1 MNPEKD
7 SNKDLSKDPNKDSTP
22 VNADDTPQKRVTIVF
37 VSKQTAA
44 GQSEAP
50 GPANVVNPDD
60 APAVPGPSAAASVA
74 VTSVAEAS
82 AADAHTEAPAGASS
96 KAFVAEPAEA
106 TAKPKR
112 KRKSRAKAK
121 AKSEANEDGG
131 GDLVDVTNVPDQ
143 GNSNAPAPGKKR
155 RAAKPRKKAG
165 TTANPGADEASASAS
180 ASASAVNNDAVPI
193 GENQEVS
200 AAPKRSKGKGKAKEK
215 ATAEPNPAEPMSVET
230 NLTTGKDK
238 ANDTG
243 KGKGKENSP
252 PVVGA
257 FPPFGA
263 LFGQGHAHSVAASA
277 NNALEGIPGPSNLA
291 RHLANLQGVSKE
303 ALAESFAQWS
313 AQTLEAILKQDAN
326 GSSAAVPAGP
336 ASAATPVLR
345 HAPQPIPVQIVER
358 VQSVQPI
365 VPVVDTV
372 ASVES
377 SVPVVPGQAGQTGQQ
392 ALTGKPSE
400 PPRAHATFGPFPASS
415 PPAPNLVRHAAVE
428 HLHPPLPETN
438 TNPMRTL
445 DEDAAYYLMT
455 GPGIIEEN
463 ELLRMRD
470 RFHKGMD
477 GGPYAFKRKRS
488 TVVDPLGDVHL
499 TIMDGPDRIRH
510 TFQVNSTVL
519 SMCSETWRHLFH
531 AFMRCNMIELPFDAQ
546 FQHVVKRCK
555 EAVLPDMGIE
565 EVRPG
570 DYLFARRF
578 LGHYRDPVNEKHIQD
593 TMRLL
598 GAVARDAATAGS
610 SGAGSSGAGQ
620 SGVVEDSV
628 VDNHSEGV
636 CDNDDN
642 DDGNNNDMNVVDRAF
657 DLFDDSIEDTIY
669 SDSVA
674 RFGRAEEDE
683 PQHFKEA
690 LDVYLEAK
698 EATAR
703 HEAEAAARDAE
714 TLAVIRET
722 YDGPGVVTFPWPADF
737 FAYVEAPWEHL
748 CCGKH
753 IWLPRDEQEAT
764 TVRGRVAFDI
774 SSLFEDSGSMLDP
787 GPNQRNLVWAM
798 HVLLEVAHGNAHAC
812 PTRLDAAHLAML
824 GRLTRELKMGVV
836 MYRTLLPLYVRFHL
850 QHRNEIQDMFA
861 DLAKKQG
868 KKRAK
873 RNGKAKTKGK
883 AKKDKGNGKVDP
895 SPAGPSSSK

>member
-1 MNPEKD
+1 MDSEKD
-7 SNKDLSKDPNKDSTP
+7 SNKVSSKDLSKDPNKDSAP

-50 GPANVVNPDD
+50 GPTNVVNPDD

-74 VTSVAEAS
+74 VTPVAEVS
-82 AADAHTEAPAGASS
+82 AADAHTEALAGASA
-96 KAFVAEPAEA
+96 KASVAEPAEA

-121 AKSEANEDGG
+121 AKAEANEDGG

-165 TTANPGADEASASAS
+165 TTANLGADKASASAS
-180 ASASAVNNDAVPI
+180 ASAANNDAVPT
-193 GENQEVS
+193 GENQEAS

-230 NLTTGKDK
+230 NLPARKDK
-238 ANDTG
+238 AND

-263 LFGQGHAHSVAASA
+263 LFGQGHAHSVTASA

-313 AQTLEAILKQDAN
+313 VQTLETILKQDAN
-326 GSSAAVPAGP
+326 GSSVAVPAGP

-345 HAPQPIPVQIVER
+345 HAPQPIPVQMIEPVH
-358 VQSVQPI
+358 SVQPI
-365 VPVVDTV
+365 VPVVETV
-372 ASVES
+372 ESVE
-377 SVPVVPGQAGQTGQQ
+377 PVVSGQTGQ
-392 ALTGKPSE
+392 TGKPSE
-400 PPRAHATFGPFPASS
+400 TPRAHATFGPFPASS
-415 PPAPNLVRHAAVE
+415 PPAPNLVRHTTVE
-428 HLHPPLPETN
+428 HVHPPLPETN

-488 TVVDPLGDVHL
+488 TVVDPHGDVHL

-593 TMRLL
+593 TLRLL
-598 GAVARDAATAGS
+598 GAVARDAATAGN
-610 SGAGSSGAGQ
+610 SGAGQ
-620 SGVVEDSV
+620 SSVVEDNV

-642 DDGNNNDMNVVDRAF
+642 DDGSDNDKNVVDRAF

-690 LDVYLEAK
+690 LDAYLEAK

-737 FAYVEAPWEHL
+737 FVYVEAPWEHL
-748 CCGKH
+748 CCGNH

-787 GPNQRNLVWAM
+787 GPNQRNVIWAM
-798 HVLLEVAHGNAHAC
+798 HVLLEVAHGNVHAC

-861 DLAKKQG
+861 DLAKKQA
-868 KKRAK
+868 KKGAK
-873 RNGKAKTKGK
+873 RNGKAK
-883 AKKDKGNGKVDP
+883 KDKGKGKVDP